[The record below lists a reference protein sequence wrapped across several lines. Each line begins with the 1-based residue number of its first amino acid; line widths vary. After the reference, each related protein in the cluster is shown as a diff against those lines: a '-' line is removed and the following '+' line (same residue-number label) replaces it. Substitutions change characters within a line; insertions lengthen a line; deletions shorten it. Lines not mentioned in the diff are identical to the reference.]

1 MPVGHVVCSR
11 GRIGDRPVLGLGSL
25 GVLPPRQR
33 RGVGHALMHAVLG
46 AADALGEPAVVL
58 LGDPGYYARFGF
70 EPAVPYGILPSD
82 PAWEPAFQVRRLAAW
97 EGSPRGRFSFAP
109 PFTVFGWCHQ

>member
-11 GRIGDRPVLGLGSL
+11 AASATARCWASARWACSRLASVAGS
-25 GVLPPRQR
+25 GTPI
-33 RGVGHALMHAVLG
+33 MHAVLG

-97 EGSPRGRFSFAP
+97 EGSLRGTFRFAP
-109 PFTVFGWCHQ
+109 PFEGL